1 MRVLVVDDHPL
12 FRDGLTSLL
21 EGAGFEVAGQA
32 EDGEAALE
40 AADRLKPD
48 LVLLDLKMPGMDGLS
63 ALRRLKASR
72 PDLLVVILTVSEE
85 DEDLIEAIEAGANGY
100 LHKNLN
106 ASQFLALLK
115 GLEQGEA
122 AITRKTAAK
131 LMAGIARAP
140 RSSPKP
146 GLHLTPKELGVLG
159 LVADGLTN
167 RKISQR
173 LSVSENTVKYH
184 MRNIMQKLGA
194 QNRTEAV
201 TIAIQNGL
209 LDTAHGRSGDFY
221 F

>member
-1 MRVLVVDDHPL
+1 MGVLVVDDSPL
-12 FRDGLTSLL
+12 FRDGLISLL

-40 AADRLKPD
+40 AVSRLQPD
-48 LVLLDLKMPGMDGLS
+48 LVLLDLKMPKMDGLT
-63 ALRRLKASR
+63 ALRHLKSSQ
-72 PDLLVVILTVSEE
+72 PDLIVVILTVSEE
-85 DEDLIEAIEAGANGY
+85 DEDLVDAIEAGANGY

-106 ASQFLALLK
+106 AAQFLSLLK

-140 RSSPKP
+140 RSSPKS

-184 MRNIMQKLGA
+184 LRNIMQKLGA

-209 LDTAHGRSGDFY
+209 LDTARR
-221 F
+221 